1 MKSIET
7 IVYSSVELISLNLI
21 FSNKGL
27 CKKLGF
33 EMTPPMTPFND
44 LSCSHL
50 TTKNDAL
57 YQFSTTTQTTLPL
70 TKQKSRVLN

>member
-1 MKSIET
+1 M
-7 IVYSSVELISLNLI
+7 SVQQQIHSLNLI

-33 EMTPPMTPFND
+33 EMTPFND
-44 LSCSHL
+44 PSSPHL

-57 YQFSTTTQTTLPL
+57 YQFSTTTQA
-70 TKQKSRVLN
+70 